1 MAESCFGCKF
11 LFSRRYG
18 DGSTTYFCT
27 KNPGVVVGDYCTC
40 CGDYKEPTP
49 INNRC
54 KKVI

>member
-54 KKVI
+54 KKVN